1 MTKQIDL
8 VINGKG
14 GVGKSFFAT
23 NFVQY
28 LKDRGIAHRAI
39 DSDHENS
46 TLKRFHP
53 DSDFI
58 NLEQRREI
66 DRIFIAAETTDML
79 VIDCRA
85 ASTDLFIDFFDE
97 VGLVEVLRAIEA
109 RLTVV
114 CPVNHE
120 ADSVEQLRIL
130 SDALG
135 DLCRWVIVKNEAHSE
150 TFKLYENSKTR
161 RHLLDALQARE
172 ISMPRLHDW
181 LVALLNEHNVP
192 LTAALQHPGFNLL
205 DRQRLKHWQVGFYK
219 QVETASDLLLPP
231 VSVGLRMSADD
242 PLAVAVSDWQRKHR
256 IADGDPMIAALELV
270 RIYLR
275 HARELDDKP
284 GTAAELRGFPRH
296 DRAARP
302 PLEIIRPAG
311 QRSSSPSYA
320 GSDNPLSAS
329 IAAVS

>member
-1 MTKQIDL
+1 MSKQINL

-28 LKDRGIAHRAI
+28 LKDRGHVHRAI

-53 DSDFI
+53 EADFI
-58 NLEQRREI
+58 NLENRREI
-66 DRIFIAAETTDML
+66 DAVFTTAETCDLL

-97 VGLVEVLRAIEA
+97 VGLAEVLRVLDA

-120 ADSVEQLRIL
+120 ADSVEQVRTL

-135 DLCRWVIVKNEAHSE
+135 DGCRWLVVKNEAHSD

-161 RHLLDALQARE
+161 RHLLDALHARE
-172 ISMPRLHDW
+172 ITMPRLYDW
-181 LVALLNEHNVP
+181 LVTALNEHNV
-192 LTAALQHPGFNLL
+192 TITRALNDPAFNLL
-205 DRQRLKHWQVGFYK
+205 DRQRLKHWQSRFY
-219 QVETASDLLLPP
+219 QRLDTATDLLLP
-231 VSVGLRMSADD
+231 ADT
-242 PLAVAVSDWQRKHR
+242 AV
-256 IADGDPMIAALELV
+256 
-270 RIYLR
+270 
-275 HARELDDKP
+275 KP
-284 GTAAELRGFPRH
+284 AH
-296 DRAARP
+296 
-302 PLEIIRPAG
+302 
-311 QRSSSPSYA
+311 
-320 GSDNPLSAS
+320 
-329 IAAVS
+329 V